1 MLIKPI
7 ELEINP
13 DAPFD
18 NDAFDRKDVVE
29 ALVTLIG
36 RISGPY
42 VIAIDAPWGSGK
54 TTFLRMLSACLRK
67 QTHPCL
73 EFNAWETDFADDPL
87 IAFVGELDRLVRDIS
102 PDEAERNE
110 LWNKT
115 KRTAASVAKRAV
127 PAAVKIATFG
137 AVDLHG
143 DIEKI
148 IADTTGSITSDAVDS
163 YLADKKLI
171 EQFHLQIDEALSLAG
186 KHGKK
191 TPVVIVVDELDR
203 CRPLYAIELLERIKH
218 IFNVENAVFVL
229 AVDKTQLGISLSAV
243 YGQGFNAN
251 EYLRRFFDLE
261 LKLAA
266 IDSDKF
272 CDALIGRMSL
282 DDFFGARSKNA
293 NLQFEAE
300 NLKLA
305 FRGASKIF
313 RLTPRAQEH
322 LMSLIATAMFTT
334 AENQYFSPEVT
345 TLLAGAKVAGL
356 PEFERVAREGASIME
371 LIELIE
377 KRAAEIGKLPDRFV
391 EIMIGALLSVAKDQ
405 RSREFLQ
412 DVAKQAREEE
422 QTLNMDRDFHL
433 TVGVAQQLQHKT
445 ASLKTIVKRIDLAA
459 QFNQD

>member
-18 NDAFDRKDVVE
+18 NDAFDRKDVVK

-36 RISGPY
+36 RVAGPY
-42 VIAIDAPWGSGK
+42 VIAVDAPWGSGK
-54 TTFLRMLSACLRK
+54 STFLRMLSACLRK

-148 IADTTGSITSDAVDS
+148 IADTTGLITSDAVDS

-218 IFNVENAVFVL
+218 IFNVENAVFVV
-229 AVDKTQLGISLSAV
+229 AVDKTQLGISFSAV
-243 YGQGFNAN
+243 YGQGFNSN

-272 CDALIGRMSL
+272 CEALIGRMNL
-282 DDFFGARSKNA
+282 DVFLKPRSKNA

-305 FRGASKIF
+305 FRGVSKILG
-313 RLTPRAQEH
+313 LTPRAQEH
-322 LMSLIATAMFTT
+322 LMSLIATAMITT
-334 AENQYFSPEVT
+334 AESEYFSPEVT
-345 TLLAGAKVAGL
+345 TLLAGTKVAGL
-356 PEFERVAREGASIME
+356 PIFERVAREGASLVE
-371 LIELIE
+371 LIELVDR
-377 KRAAEIGKLPDRFV
+377 RAVEVGKLPERFV
-391 EIMIGALLSVAKDQ
+391 EIMTGALLAVAIDK
-405 RSREFLQ
+405 RSREFLA
-412 DVAKQAREEE
+412 DISKQAQETE
-422 QTLNMDRDFHL
+422 QKPDMEQDFHFI
-433 TVGVAQQLQHKT
+433 VGLAQHLRHKT
-445 ASLKTIVKRIDLAA
+445 ASLKTIFKRVDLAA
-459 QFNQD
+459 QFVQD